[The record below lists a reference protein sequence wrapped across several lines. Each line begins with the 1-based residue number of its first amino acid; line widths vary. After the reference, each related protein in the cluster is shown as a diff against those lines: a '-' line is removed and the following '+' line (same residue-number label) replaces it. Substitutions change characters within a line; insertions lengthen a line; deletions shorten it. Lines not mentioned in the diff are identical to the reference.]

1 MALYGGGNGPRRDAA
16 DRHSLRRRA
25 RIPPRPGEG
34 GEWKVR
40 AAGAARG
47 QFRRR
52 EHGARA
58 RRRCAFHAQRELR
71 LGLRVL
77 PDEHIREGGKRV
89 LRYASGPA
97 AAEARRQR
105 PKPGR
110 LRKERYLRRRARGI
124 RQGGPRRRPARDERG
139 RRDRFAWRHPR
150 RDRLGAGGAI
160 GYKYVAAQ
168 KPDGYSLVWNSNSVS
183 TTYHSGMMPLDY
195 RAFDAVARVLV
206 ESPVIAVHG
215 ESKWKTLVQLVA
227 DAKSRPKGIT
237 VGNSGIGSHTHIS
250 SVALFKAAGAE
261 VVDVPFGAAQVV
273 PSLLGGQV
281 DAVLQLPAALSGYVK
296 SGQMRL
302 LASLTSARDPLLGDV
317 PTAREQGLDVSL
329 EAWRGIAVPKGTPK
343 AVVAALEEAIRKTA
357 ASSDF
362 AQASERLG
370 VRPAFMPAEEFGN
383 LIAREDTELARIIQ
397 LIGLKK

>member
-71 LGLRVL
+71 LGVGAL
-77 PDEHIREGGKRV
+77 PDEHIREGGERV
-89 LRYASGPA
+89 LRYAPGPA

-150 RDRLGAGGAI
+150 RDRLGARGAPGRSRGNPEIRRLFMKAGWVLLGALLAASVGAQEPPFPQKAPIEVTVLFPAGSSADVTARLLADGMSKQLGAKVIVFNRPGAGGGI
-160 GYKYVAAQ
+160 GYKYVASQ
-168 KPDGYSLVWNSNSVS
+168 KADGYSPVWNSNAVS
-183 TTYHSGMMPLDY
+183 TTYHS
-195 RAFDAVARVLV
+195 
-206 ESPVIAVHG
+206 
-215 ESKWKTLVQLVA
+215 
-227 DAKSRPKGIT
+227 
-237 VGNSGIGSHTHIS
+237 
-250 SVALFKAAGAE
+250 
-261 VVDVPFGAAQVV
+261 
-273 PSLLGGQV
+273 
-281 DAVLQLPAALSGYVK
+281 
-296 SGQMRL
+296 
-302 LASLTSARDPLLGDV
+302 
-317 PTAREQGLDVSL
+317 
-329 EAWRGIAVPKGTPK
+329 
-343 AVVAALEEAIRKTA
+343 
-357 ASSDF
+357 
-362 AQASERLG
+362 
-370 VRPAFMPAEEFGN
+370 
-383 LIAREDTELARIIQ
+383 
-397 LIGLKK
+397 